1 MQKQSHKF
9 LERLMASISPSG
21 YEDEAAR
28 IWGNE
33 AETFAHDFHR
43 DLHGNSFAVVNPG
56 GSPRIMLAGHTD
68 EIGFTITH
76 IDDSGFLW
84 FAPIGGWDA
93 QVPVGQHVIIRGAK
107 KHIPGVIGKCPIHL
121 QKDENRKQVTRLEEQ
136 WIDIG
141 ARNRKEAEKFV
152 SIGDPLVIARG
163 VEQLTNN
170 RICGRGFDNRAGA
183 FVVLEAARKLAKM
196 KPRAEIHAV
205 ATVQE
210 EIGLRGA
217 RTAAYGINPQIGMAV
232 DVTFATDYPTM
243 DEPRKRI
250 GRIEVGKGVVITRGP
265 NINPKLFEL
274 LVGTARKENIAHQ
287 INVEPRGTGTDANAI
302 QINRAGVATALLNIP
317 NRYMHTPCE
326 MISLDDLDAC
336 IDLMANACAR
346 ITNKTSLIP
355 F

>member
-1 MQKQSHKF
+1 MT
-9 LERLMASISPSG
+9 SISPPG

-28 IWGNE
+28 VWKEE
-33 AETFAHDFHR
+33 AETFAREFRR
-43 DLHGNSFAVVNPG
+43 DLHGNSFAVINPG

-68 EIGFTITH
+68 EIGFTVTH
-76 IDDSGFLW
+76 IDDNGFLW

-93 QVPVGQHVIIRGAK
+93 QVPVGQHVTIRSANG
-107 KHIPGVIGKCPIHL
+107 HIPGVIGKCPIHL
-121 QKDENRKQVTRLEEQ
+121 QKDEARKQVTKLEEQ

-141 ARNRKEAEKFV
+141 ARNRKEAEKLV
-152 SIGDPLVIARG
+152 AIGDPLVIARG
-163 VEQLTNN
+163 IEKLANN
-170 RICGRGFDNRAGA
+170 RISGRGFDNRAGA
-183 FVVLEAARKLAKM
+183 FVVLEAARKVARM

-217 RTAAYGINPQIGMAV
+217 RTAAYGIDPLVGIAV

-250 GRIEVGKGVVITRGP
+250 GRIEMGKGVVITRGP

-274 LVGTARKENIAHQ
+274 LVGTAREEKIAHQ
-287 INVEPRGTGTDANAI
+287 INVEPRGTGTDANVI

-326 MISLDDLDAC
+326 MVSLDDLNAC
-336 IDLMANACAR
+336 IDLMAHACAR
-346 ITNKTSLIP
+346 ISNKTDLIP